1 MLSIYSN
8 ALSSNP
14 HWSLLI
20 FVGPWWWSS
29 CQRAFL
35 LLQCSE
41 FESPLKST
49 YFCWT
54 IVMVKLSACT
64 PSTPT
69 LRVRIPAEVYLFF
82 CNKLSLKRMKI
93 NKRGR
98 GWPILKQK
106 SIFVR
111 CNGAICI
118 RKQLKVFLQNANW
131 KKLTSIY
138 CLRMPWS
145 AEWRTGPTMYHFSG
159 LFFYFWAIPGLIVV
173 YFWSF
178 SIKHQ
183 YSFPTN

>member
-1 MLSIYSN
+1 MTFNSLVKKVYFLLERGDGQVVSVLSFYSN

-29 CQRAFL
+29 CQRALL
-35 LLQCSE
+35 LLQRSE
-41 FESPLKST
+41 FKSPLKST

-145 AEWRTGPTMYHFSG
+145 AEWNFRQFES
-159 LFFYFWAIPGLIVV
+159 FYG
-173 YFWSF
+173 ST
-178 SIKHQ
+178 Q
-183 YSFPTN
+183 